1 MVSSSPFSAV
11 SAGYL
16 EAMRDGFDRDP
27 ASVDPS
33 WRVLFEALDQVE
45 AAAPLA
51 AGDEDAETVRS
62 RGHLH
67 ARLDPLGAAAAP
79 PPGPA
84 ALVARYCGALTLE
97 TAHIDDPALRAA
109 LRRSFEA
116 PAPAPSRDEHRTLLE
131 GMIEAEAFEA
141 FLARKFPGK
150 KRFGLEGAE
159 ALAPMLRRVLA
170 QAAAAGVT
178 HAVIGAMHR
187 GRLNLMANVLD
198 RSLARMFVELK
209 SGHPFPADAPRTGD
223 VPYHLGCEAS
233 LSFGGRAIQVS
244 LLPNPSHLE
253 AVDAVVLG
261 RARALQ
267 DLGGQ
272 VLPIVIHTDA
282 AVVAQGVVAE
292 AIQLGATAAYG
303 TGGTLHLVLNNG
315 IGFTTQPHEARS
327 SRHCTGPWKAVDS
340 AILHVNADAPLEV
353 MRAADLAVAW
363 RQAHGCDTV
372 IDLVGYR
379 RNGHNEIDEPSF
391 TQPLLYD
398 RIAAH
403 PTAAT
408 AFAQAALAAGLVDQA
423 GLDRI
428 AASYEAR
435 FQSAYDSAAGLR
447 RNETGYRNAPAAQ
460 RATGVAVDRLHALA
474 ATMAATPDGFAAHP
488 RMPRILR
495 QRALGEAGVAWPL
508 AEALAF
514 AALLTEGTPVRLS
527 GQDVVRGA
535 FSHRHFALSDVRT
548 GAQDVALER
557 LAPGQAQGQAPGQAC
572 GQARFTAVNSP
583 LSECAVLGFE
593 YGYSLQRPDAL
604 VIWEAQF
611 GDFANGAQVVI
622 DQFIAAAEEKWCEAS
637 GLVLLLPHGLEGQGP
652 EHSSARI
659 ERYLQLAAGNN
670 IAIVNPSTPANYFHL
685 LRGQTGRGKPLVVIS
700 PKKLLRLPAAISP
713 LADFLPGERF
723 RPVIATGAEAPA
735 LALLCSGKIAYEL
748 EEERQ
753 SQAAADVAVLRLEQL
768 YPLPDEA
775 LLAQFRRWPGARFA
789 WVQEEP
795 ENMGAWSWLD
805 RRLERLLQQAG
816 APHPRMTYVGRPE
829 SASPAGSFHGAHEAD
844 QRAIVERAFAL
855 RPVALA
861 RSA

>member
-1 MVSSSPFSAV
+1 MVRVGSSSPFSAV
-11 SAGYL
+11 SAAYL
-16 EAMRDGFDRDP
+16 DAMRAAFDHDP

-51 AGDEDAETVRS
+51 GDDDGAETVRS

-67 ARLDPLGAAAAP
+67 ASLDPLSGPTPP
-79 PPGPA
+79 PPGPGV
-84 ALVARYCGALTLE
+84 LVARYCGALTLE
-97 TAHIDDPALRAA
+97 TAHIDDPVLRTA

-116 PAPAPSRDEHRTLLE
+116 SAPAPSRDEHRALLE
-131 GMIEAEAFEA
+131 GMIEAEAFEG

-170 QAAAAGVT
+170 QATAAGVT

-187 GRLNLMANVLD
+187 GRLNLMANVLG

-209 SGHPFPADAPRTGD
+209 NGHPFPADPPRTGD
-223 VPYHLGCEAS
+223 VPYHLGCEAT
-233 LSFGGRAIQVS
+233 LSFGDRTIQVS

-292 AIQLGATAAYG
+292 AIQLGGTAAYG

-315 IGFTTQPHEARS
+315 IGFTTETHEARS

-363 RQAHGCDTV
+363 RQAHACDAV

-408 AFAQAALAAGLVDQA
+408 AFGQAALQAGLVSQA
-423 GLDRI
+423 ELDGI
-428 AASYEAR
+428 EAACQGR
-435 FQSAYDSAAGLR
+435 FQSAYDNAAGLR
-447 RNETGYRNAPAAQ
+447 RNETGYRNAPVAQ
-460 RATGVAVDRLHALA
+460 RDTGVEADRLHA
-474 ATMAATPDGFAAHP
+474 MAAILEAVPDGFAAHP

-495 QRALGEAGVAWPL
+495 QRALGEEGVAWPL

-514 AALLTEGTPVRLS
+514 AALLTEGTAVRLS

-535 FSHRHFALSDVRT
+535 FSHRHFALNDVRT
-548 GAQDVALER
+548 GAQDMALDR
-557 LAPGQAQGQAPGQAC
+557 LSP

-659 ERYLQLAAGNN
+659 ERYLQLAAGDN

-700 PKKLLRLPAAISP
+700 PKKLLRLPAAVSP
-713 LADFLPGERF
+713 LTDFLPGARF
-723 RPVIATGAEAPA
+723 RPIIATGAEAPA

-753 SQAAADVAVLRLEQL
+753 AQGAADVAVLRLEQL
-768 YPLPDEA
+768 HPLPDEA

-816 APHPRMTYVGRPE
+816 AAHPRVTYVGRPE
-829 SASPAGSFHGAHEAD
+829 SASPAGSFHGAHDAD